1 MSNAELQNR
10 AEASRE
16 SATRAVRVKERAER
30 TRNKALLQV
39 EYLGRQER
47 VVCKRKAATAELD
60 GAVSETRT
68 AQEKV
73 RTKVSIWKDMKKE
86 MQILYE

>member
-1 MSNAELQNR
+1 MSNTELQNR

-39 EYLGRQER
+39 EFLRQKDQA
-47 VVCKRKAATAELD
+47 VHKREAAAAKLD
-60 GAVSETRT
+60 NATSETRK
-68 AQEKV
+68 AQQKV